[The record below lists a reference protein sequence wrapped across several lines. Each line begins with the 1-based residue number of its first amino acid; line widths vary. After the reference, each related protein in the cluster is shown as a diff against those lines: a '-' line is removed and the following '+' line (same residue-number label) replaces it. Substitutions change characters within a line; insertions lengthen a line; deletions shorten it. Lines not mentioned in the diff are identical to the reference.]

1 MSVENI
7 SIWLGLVAGIIGII
21 VGIGIYPGAKV
32 IMVYKRKARQL
43 EYPVSKLDRW
53 PMRILIIVTNTLC
66 WGIAGLYGEGLFQ
79 ILMIGLLSSV
89 AIAFAF
95 IDIKIHL
102 IPNEMLLG
110 MLVLGVIYQTVHYGW
125 KAMGIGLLGLAI
137 AGAAFMILGLI
148 IGLEKIG
155 AGDVKLVAVMAAV
168 LGYPFILYALLGM
181 SVLLIGYIIIGIS
194 IGKLTH
200 VTMFPFAPFMMAGQI
215 LALMMMVL
223 PVVLIG

>member
-7 SIWLGLVAGIIGII
+7 SIWLGLIAGIVGII
-21 VGIGIYPGAKV
+21 VGIGIYPGAKD
-32 IMVYKRKARQL
+32 IMIYKRQARQL

-53 PMRILIIVTNTLC
+53 PTRILIIVLNSLC

-79 ILMIGLLSSV
+79 ILMIGLLSSC
-89 AIAFAF
+89 AIAFAL
-95 IDIKIHL
+95 IDLKIHL
-102 IPNEMLLG
+102 IPNEMVLA
-110 MLVLGVIYQTVHYGW
+110 MLVLGIIYQAVQYGW
-125 KAMGIGLLGLAI
+125 KAMGIGLLGLVI
-137 AGAAFMILGLI
+137 TGVAFLILGLI

-168 LGYPFILYALLGM
+168 LGYPFLLYALLGM
-181 SVLLIGYIIIGIS
+181 SVLLIGYIVIGIS

-223 PVVLIG
+223 PVTLIG